1 VLLIAAQAA
10 RSAFVAAEGERRAA
24 AALALWPSHPLPQVT
39 LALASIGAAARQG
52 KPPSPEAL
60 EQIRSAGRASPLAVE
75 PLLVAGTERLA
86 AGDRAAA
93 VRFLKAALNR
103 EPRSS
108 AAHFLLAD
116 LYVREQ
122 RIGDALGHVAVLGR
136 RIGGG
141 GAEPFAAALAIY
153 LRDPAKVAEVR
164 PVLLNNPAL
173 RNSVMTDL
181 AKDASAAATLR
192 LLTRR
197 GDAGE
202 DWFRIAFERH
212 LAGGSAGE
220 ARALLASAGIVGG
233 GTALSPWGV
242 GKDVGPLAWQLLAS
256 ADGAAEAVPGGPLR
270 LVYYGRGDA
279 SLAEHLLLLPAGRY
293 RLQAQFAGAV
303 PPATLEWRVTCLAGA
318 RPLAAWPVKAGASAH
333 LIEIP
338 PGCSAQR
345 LSLWGRM
352 GDFPRTTATE
362 LQRVSLDSLSA
373 PR

>member
-233 GTALSPWGV
+233 GTALSPGGSARMSVLWHGSCRQAPTERPRRCRAGPCGWSTMV
-242 GKDVGPLAWQLLAS
+242 GAMLHWPS
-256 ADGAAEAVPGGPLR
+256 ICCFCR
-270 LVYYGRGDA
+270 
-279 SLAEHLLLLPAGRY
+279 
-293 RLQAQFAGAV
+293 
-303 PPATLEWRVTCLAGA
+303 
-318 RPLAAWPVKAGASAH
+318 LAATAFRRSSPEPFHQPPSNGA
-333 LIEIP
+333 
-338 PGCSAQR
+338 
-345 LSLWGRM
+345 
-352 GDFPRTTATE
+352 
-362 LQRVSLDSLSA
+362 
-373 PR
+373 